1 MFSAVM
7 LHCGIFLAVGG
18 FSFFG
23 GNDFGGSGKTRIW
36 RYFSGGNAIRRR
48 FCGGKRLLV
57 FRLYRERKFKI
68 LRYSRCLASYMH
80 TCLAPERTA
89 KLFPTVSLVHTLRT
103 VGLYCDL
110 KREIE
115 AKPTG
120 KAAVTYLIMNGLEQ
134 PHAKRTNKNGKYHN
148 NNRMP

>member
-1 MFSAVM
+1 MR
-7 LHCGIFLAVGG
+7 
-18 FSFFG
+18 
-23 GNDFGGSGKTRIW
+23 TW
-36 RYFSGGNAIRRR
+36 
-48 FCGGKRLLV
+48 
-57 FRLYRERKFKI
+57 
-68 LRYSRCLASYMH
+68 
-80 TCLAPERTA
+80 LAPEQTA
-89 KLFPTVSLVHTLRT
+89 NLFPTVSLVHTLRT